1 MSFQTIFAGLAKVTI
16 MFLGSNNGRNTH
28 IELPIQCSWGYK
40 NRSCWRGV
48 GDMCCHLMRY
58 GPRVDYD
65 HAIGLIGPEYRRGK
79 CQRASLRPYCLL
91 DIGGG
96 GGHAFYSK

>member
-1 MSFQTIFAGLAKVTI
+1 
-16 MFLGSNNGRNTH
+16 
-28 IELPIQCSWGYK
+28 
-40 NRSCWRGV
+40 
-48 GDMCCHLMRY
+48 MCCHLMRY
-58 GPRVDYD
+58 GLRVDYD